1 MDKFEEILQK
11 MQKMSPA
18 EKKAMLDSARPKC
31 TCMKCPTYNDCM
43 KGKGEV
49 LFCATGK
56 TGCSPTKKAC
66 ICPTCPVTPMMGLKN
81 MHYCI
86 RGSEQELRK
95 M

>member
-1 MDKFEEILQK
+1 MQK
-11 MQKMSPA
+11 MQKMSAA
-18 EKKAMLDSARPKC
+18 ERNAMLDSVKPTC
-31 TCMKCPTYNDCM
+31 TCPKCPTYDTCM

-49 LFCATGK
+49 LFCASGK

-95 M
+95 K

>member
-1 MDKFEEILQK
+1 MDKFEEMMQK
-11 MQKMSPA
+11 MQKMSAA
-18 EKKAMLDSARPKC
+18 EKKEMLDGVKPKC
-31 TCMKCPTYNDCM
+31 ICMKCPTYNDCM
-43 KGKGEV
+43 KGKQEA

-66 ICPTCPVTPMMGLKN
+66 ICRTCPVTPIMGLKN

-86 RGSEQELRK
+86 GGSEQELRK